1 MEKSIKIMTI
11 IGIVVQG
18 LATVF
23 SLLFMVLAAS
33 GVMTTDVSTTVN
45 GEVDP
50 VDAET
55 AAAIFTVLFLFLF
68 IFGIISIILG
78 AIGMFNIL
86 GAIGMF
92 KASKNKK
99 MSGILLIIGAVI
111 SGNIITFALW
121 LISGIKLLTNN
132 KPKDEIS
139 DLS

>member
-23 SLLFMVLAAS
+23 SLLLMVLAAS

-55 AAAIFTVLFLFLF
+55 AAAIFTVLFLSLF
-68 IFGIISIILG
+68 IFGIISI
-78 AIGMFNIL
+78 IL

-121 LISGIKLLTNN
+121 LISGIKPLTNN

>member
-11 IGIVVQG
+11 IGISVQG
-18 LATVF
+18 LAIIF

-33 GVMTTDVSTTVN
+33 GAMTTDVSTTVN

-78 AIGMFNIL
+78 AIGMF
-86 GAIGMF
+86 

-121 LISGIKLLTNN
+121 LVSGIKLLTNN

>member
-11 IGIVVQG
+11 IGIVIQG

-23 SLLFMVLAAS
+23 SLLLMVLAAS

-55 AAAIFTVLFLFLF
+55 AAAIFTVLFLSLF
-68 IFGIISIILG
+68 IFGIISI
-78 AIGMFNIL
+78 IL

-111 SGNIITFALW
+111 SGNIITFALR
-121 LISGIKLLTNN
+121 LVSGIKLLTNN

>member
-23 SLLFMVLAAS
+23 SLLLMVLAAS

-55 AAAIFTVLFLFLF
+55 AAAIFTVLFLSLF
-68 IFGIISIILG
+68 IFGIISI
-78 AIGMFNIL
+78 IL

-121 LISGIKLLTNN
+121 LISDIKLLTNN

>member
-23 SLLFMVLAAS
+23 SLLLMVLAAS

-55 AAAIFTVLFLFLF
+55 AAAIFTVLFLSLF
-68 IFGIISIILG
+68 IFGIISI
-78 AIGMFNIL
+78 IL

-121 LISGIKLLTNN
+121 LIIGIKLLTNN